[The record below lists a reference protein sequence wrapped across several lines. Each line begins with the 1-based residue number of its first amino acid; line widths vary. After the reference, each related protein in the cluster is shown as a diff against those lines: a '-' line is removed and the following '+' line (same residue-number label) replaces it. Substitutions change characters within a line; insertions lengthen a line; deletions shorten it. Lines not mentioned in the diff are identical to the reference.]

1 MKLEQIKKEVEM
13 GKSVYWKNHSYKVV
27 LTSKGEW
34 FIKCLINN
42 HCIGLTW
49 ADGVTL
55 NGNEEDFFMPDVN

>member
-27 LTSKGEW
+27 STSKGEW

-49 ADGVTL
+49 ADGITQ
-55 NGNEEDFFMPDVN
+55 